1 MQWHRSHW
9 ARSVSMLYIIHI
21 CVIWITHTGR
31 RPSTRQY
38 ISYHFGPFDASIY
51 VGPHIHEHMLTCIG
65 VCVCVCARMCMRT
78 SMEWIDNPLH
88 SVFFLAKINAHF
100 TALAALASSVTYLC
114 RSVSPFNALLTKI
127 FGTAFCTVDILCGRR
142 MEPRWESAMG
152 TRTLW

>member
-21 CVIWITHTGR
+21 CVIHTGR

-51 VGPHIHEHMLTCIG
+51 VGPHIHEHMHTCIG
-65 VCVCVCARMCMRT
+65 VCVCAPACACARPWNGLT
-78 SMEWIDNPLH
+78 TPYILF
-88 SVFFLAKINAHF
+88 FFLARINAHF